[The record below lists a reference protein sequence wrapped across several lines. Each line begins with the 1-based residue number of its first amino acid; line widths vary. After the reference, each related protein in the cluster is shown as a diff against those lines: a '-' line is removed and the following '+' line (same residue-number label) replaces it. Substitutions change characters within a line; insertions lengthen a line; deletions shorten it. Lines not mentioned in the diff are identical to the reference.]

1 MRVLV
6 IEDNEHRRKFF
17 HEFLKD
23 NDIEMVATVAEAL
36 RYLNSSK
43 YDLIYLD
50 HDLAN
55 HDLGIEVARKV
66 QSTLNAETKVIVHSM
81 NIAKAKEIV
90 KILPSALI
98 QPFIELYR
106 KSLASILCLFETE
119 QAKEDFLQLCRD
131 YYGERVKQESGEQ
144 AKLSVQNS
152 RRAEIHNQIMEIVE
166 KLSLYSEIPM
176 PSPSQVE
183 SMIMNYFESSTET

>member
-1 MRVLV
+1 M
-6 IEDNEHRRKFF
+6 
-17 HEFLKD
+17 
-23 NDIEMVATVAEAL
+23 T
-36 RYLNSSK
+36 
-43 YDLIYLD
+43 LD
-50 HDLAN
+50 QDLA
-55 HDLGIEVARKV
+55 GYGQGVEIARRLK
-66 QSTLNAETKVIVHSM
+66 STLYAQTKVIVHSM
-81 NIAKAKEIV
+81 NIDKAKEIV

-131 YYGERVKQESGEQ
+131 YYGERVKQESAEQ
-144 AKLSVQNS
+144 AKLPVQNS
-152 RRAEIHNQIMEIVE
+152 RRAEIHNQIMEIVQ

-183 SMIMNYFESSTET
+183 SIIMNYFESSTEA